1 MKNIIVVGGGFAG
14 ISVANK
20 LTKKLRRK
28 DAKVILIEPNEFN
41 IYEPQYVFWGFK
53 KYPQSKFTKPM
64 NKVLSGKVTWLRTKV
79 TKINHEKKS
88 LALANGDT
96 LLYDY
101 IVLATGAKMLE
112 ENIDSYEDE
121 NIHHFYLADATKKL
135 QEALKNFKG
144 GTIVITPST
153 VPYKCPPAPAEF
165 TFLLDTF
172 LRKKKIRD
180 KTTIKYLYPL
190 MRPYS
195 EPRVSEKIQKLFDKR
210 GIEFVEFFNYDAID
224 KANRKVISLEGE
236 EINYDLLVLIPPHSG
251 HEVIIESGLGDREGF
266 VPTDRY
272 TMKVENQE
280 NMYAIGDCTNLPI
293 SKSGAA
299 AHFSAPALIKNIL
312 LEMKGKEPNKK
323 YGGFTVCFVVTSFKR
338 SLLLVFN
345 YKYPPI
351 KIGLHNLLLYG
362 LFKKAFKIVYFRA
375 LIKGYL

>member
-1 MKNIIVVGGGFAG
+1 MKNIVVVGGGFAG
-14 ISVANK
+14 VSVANK
-20 LTKKLRRK
+20 LVKKLRRK
-28 DAKVILIEPNEFN
+28 DAKIILIEPKEFN
-41 IYEPQYVFWGFK
+41 IYEPQYVFWPFK
-53 KYPQSKFTKPM
+53 KYSQSKFTKPV
-64 NKVLSGKVTWLRTKV
+64 NKVLSGKVNWLRTAA
-79 TKINHEKKS
+79 TKINTESKT

-101 IVLATGAKMLE
+101 IVLATGTKMDE
-112 ENIDSYEDE
+112 EKIDSYEEE
-121 NIHHFYLADATKKL
+121 NIQHFYLADATKKL

-165 TFLLDTF
+165 TFLLDRF

-190 MRPYS
+190 MRPYP
-195 EPRVSEKIQKLFDKR
+195 ERRVSEKVQKLFDKR

-224 KANRKVISLEGE
+224 KTNRKVKSLEGE
-236 EINYDLLVLIPPHSG
+236 EIEYDLLIIIPPHIG
-251 HEVIIESGLGDREGF
+251 HDVIIESGLGDREGF
-266 VPTDRY
+266 VPTDRF
-272 TMKVENQE
+272 TLKVNDQD

-299 AHFSAPALIKNIL
+299 AHFSAPALIKNIS
-312 LEMKGKEPNKK
+312 LEMKGKEPTKK
-323 YGGFTVCFVVTSFKR
+323 YGGFTVCFVVTSFRR

-345 YKYPPI
+345 YKYPP
-351 KIGLHNLLLYG
+351 KKFGLHNFFLYG
-362 LFKKAFKIVYFRA
+362 LIKKAFKIVYFKA